1 LQERSH
7 LLQEHLH
14 RLLEPQARLR
24 QLQVLQEHLHL
35 LQVLHLFLH

>member
-7 LLQEHLH
+7 LLQVLQAHLH
-14 RLLEPQARLR
+14 RLLEPQARLP

-35 LQVLHLFLH
+35 L

>member
-7 LLQEHLH
+7 LLQVLQEHLH
-14 RLLEPQARLR
+14 RLLEPQGRLR

-35 LQVLHLFLH
+35 L